1 MLGDPGPDRPEADES
16 FGDCGWTV
24 KVSKGVCTHNH
35 SQFISKGMV
44 RGLANDNMHASYL
57 CHNFVRRQIS
67 FITMFFSLCLAIM
80 FFSPCLVIIF
90 FLPCFVWS
98 SICHYVWS
106 DHATI
111 VRRLIRLWLQRCTPS
126 MRLIPTTSNQSKI
139 AAIIFNLRS
148 TQPPIFV
155 GKWGKVGVSSISA
168 IFLFSTYKVKVTF
181 HI

>member
-1 MLGDPGPDRPEADES
+1 
-16 FGDCGWTV
+16 
-24 KVSKGVCTHNH
+24 
-35 SQFISKGMV
+35 MV
-44 RGLANDNMHASYL
+44 RGLANDNMHASYF

-139 AAIIFNLRS
+139 DAFINYLRS
-148 TQPPIFV
+148 IQPPIFWEN
-155 GKWGKVGVSSISA
+155 GKQWGVSAGMCKKSPT
-168 IFLFSTYKVKVTF
+168 FSLSKNTKLPSQLK
-181 HI
+181 